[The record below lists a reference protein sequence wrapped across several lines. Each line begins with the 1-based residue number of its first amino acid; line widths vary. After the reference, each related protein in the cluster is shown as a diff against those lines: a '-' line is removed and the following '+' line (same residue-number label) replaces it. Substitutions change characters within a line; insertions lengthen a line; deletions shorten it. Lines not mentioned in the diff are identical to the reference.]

1 MLGFLLKRFLVQRLH
16 LPMFPTFFL
25 LGLFFSLF
33 GMILAVMTQVWL
45 LAVFVVALSVLP
57 FLSQA
62 VSVREILSEKWSST
76 PAFYS
81 QLFGEYAA
89 FFLGVFFSFL
99 VFGVIGGA
107 DFVSSFV
114 DFKVPPLGALKGI
127 PFFDFVGSLLL
138 NNAGV
143 FLLAFLLS
151 LLIELGV
158 SLVVSWNAVFW
169 GLLMAMR
176 IFQVGLASDSP
187 VSAVFFMLVILP
199 HLILEAVAYIA
210 AAYAGLL
217 LSRLVIREKELR
229 WGFEEIVNQGTKLLT
244 IGLLLLVCAGFLEG
258 IVFLYVIPA

>member
-1 MLGFLLKRFLVQRLH
+1 MLGFLLKRFLMQRLR
-16 LPMFPTFFL
+16 LPVFPTFFL

-33 GMILAVMTQVWL
+33 GMVLAVMTRVWL
-45 LAVFVVALSVLP
+45 LAVFVVALSILP

-62 VSVREILSEKWSST
+62 VSVREILSEKWSSV
-76 PAFYS
+76 PRFYS

-89 FFLGVFFSFL
+89 FFLGVFFSFFL
-99 VFGVIGGA
+99 FGVIGGA
-107 DFVSSFV
+107 DFVVSFV
-114 DFKVPPLGALKGI
+114 GFSVPPLAMIRGVS
-127 PFFDFVGSLLL
+127 FFDFVGPLLV
-138 NNAGV
+138 NNLGV
-143 FLLAFLLS
+143 FMLSFLLS

-176 IFQVGLASDSP
+176 VFQALWSANSP
-187 VSAVFFMLVILP
+187 VASVFFMVVLLP

-229 WGFEEIVNQGTKLLT
+229 WGSDEIVGQGVKLLLV
-244 IGLLLLVCAGFLEG
+244 GLLLLVCAGFLEG
-258 IVFLYVIPA
+258 LVFLYVVPV

>member
-1 MLGFLLKRFLVQRLH
+1 
-16 LPMFPTFFL
+16 
-25 LGLFFSLF
+25 
-33 GMILAVMTQVWL
+33 MILAIMTRVWL
-45 LAVFVVALSVLP
+45 LAVFVVALSILP

-62 VSVREILSEKWSST
+62 VSVREILSEKWSSA
-76 PAFYS
+76 PRFYS

-99 VFGVIGGA
+99 LFGVMGGM
-107 DFVSSFV
+107 DFVSLFV
-114 DFKVPPLGALKGI
+114 GFRVPPLDVLKGI

-138 NNAGV
+138 NNIGV

-187 VSAVFFMLVILP
+187 FSAIFFMLVILP

-229 WGFEEIVNQGTKLLT
+229 WGAEEIISQGTKLLI
-244 IGLLLLVCAGFLEG
+244 IGLLLLVCASLLEG
-258 IVFLYVIPA
+258 IVFLYVIPT